1 MVSLRGPSRVQSG
14 HHRWSAAMIS
24 AAGCRRLRRLGAG
37 PAGLAGLLA
46 APAGA
51 AALAAGVVFS
61 CAFPCVA
68 AMALS
73 SKWSTL
79 FNHC

>member
-1 MVSLRGPSRVQSG
+1 MTMRVLMVSLRGPSRVQSG
-14 HHRWSAAMIS
+14 HHRWSAAMIPPP
-24 AAGCRRLRRLGAG
+24 AAGGCVASAPG
-37 PAGLAGLLA
+37 PAGPAGLLA

-68 AMALS
+68 VMALS
-73 SKWSTL
+73 S
-79 FNHC
+79 